1 MKAKIALVDDHL
13 LTRETMTQVIN
24 RFQHFEVI
32 MQASDG
38 KDFIEQIKKAEV
50 LPDIV
55 VLDLL
60 LPRMDG
66 LETSLWLQEHRRHM
80 SVLICT
86 MSRKYPFFVRLLQAG
101 VKGILTKHDDIPE
114 LEAALHLLR
123 QRKMYINK
131 KVTSDIYNEISG
143 DKEGDQVFERITKS
157 EFRFMRLC
165 CSELT
170 YRAIADYL
178 SVSPRTVDSYRD
190 SLFAKLNVSSR
201 TGLVLYAIRNGVVDL
216 ENDDPIMHL
225 GKKPD

>member
-1 MKAKIALVDDHL
+1 MKTKVALVDDHQM
-13 LTRETMTQVIN
+13 TRETMAQAIN

-32 MQASDG
+32 MEASNG
-38 KDFIEQIKKAEV
+38 KEYIDLIKRSEV

-55 VLDLL
+55 VLDILM
-60 LPRMDG
+60 PRTDG
-66 LETSLWLQEHRRHM
+66 LETALWLQEHRPHM

-86 MSRKYPFFVRLLQAG
+86 MSRKYPLLVRLLQAG
-101 VKGILTKHDDIPE
+101 VRGILTKQDNVAE
-114 LEAALHLLR
+114 LEIALNCVR

-131 KVTSDIYNEISG
+131 NVTGDIYNEIRG
-143 DKEGDQVFERITKS
+143 DRAGDQVFQRITRT

-170 YRAIADYL
+170 YRAIADQL
-178 SVSPRTVDSYRD
+178 NVSPRTVDSYRD
-190 SLFAKLNVSSR
+190 SLFSKLNVSSR